1 MAVVAAAAEL
11 FRPAPAGSVS
21 VVADSLLQRQLDE
34 VRVLAERARELFGA
48 TLIAPPAGFAPPFG
62 ERTAQGDGD
71 R

>member
-1 MAVVAAAAEL
+1 M
-11 FRPAPAGSVS
+11 FRPAPDGSVG

-48 TLIAPPAGFAPPFG
+48 TLIAPPAGFAPVSG
-62 ERTAQGDGD
+62 ERTAHDDGD